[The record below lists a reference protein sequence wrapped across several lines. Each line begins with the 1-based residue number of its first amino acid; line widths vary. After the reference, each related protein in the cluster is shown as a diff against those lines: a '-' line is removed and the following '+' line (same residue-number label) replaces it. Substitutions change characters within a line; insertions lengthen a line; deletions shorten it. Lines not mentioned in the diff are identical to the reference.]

1 MARRYVAVWFPFFA
15 IDRWRS
21 ARNAAA
27 PANDDP
33 FVLIEAHA
41 HGPRLAALDARA
53 RALGLT
59 IGRPLG
65 EARAL
70 EPALQYDWIDASQDR
85 ATLARFAGWAQR
97 WTPLA
102 HAQQPDGLA
111 LDITGCAHLFG
122 GETHLLQDLRARFR
136 ALGYTTRAAAAD
148 TPGAAW
154 MQVRWGDGE
163 SIPRGHLRLHLNKL
177 PVEALQPDEAT
188 RETLRTLGIREVREI
203 DALPRAGLGAR
214 FPELLQRLDA
224 ALGRVPEAGP
234 SRRAV
239 PRFRTRLV
247 FAEPIAT
254 REALEAALDR
264 LLDALSVQL
273 EREVRGARR
282 LDLTWFR
289 VDGSTQLTR
298 IDTSAPTRSA
308 PHLKRLFLERLD
320 RVDPGFGIDAATLVA
335 PATDYNPA
343 HQLGAGGLLGE
354 RLRDAAPLID
364 RLQTRLGASRVL
376 RPAPLDSH
384 VPERAAS
391 FAAAGGAPARH
402 AWPVRGPRPLLLLPR
417 AEPIDAIAQVPDH
430 PPLRFTW
437 RQRTRRVLAADGP
450 ERIEPEWWREA
461 GGALDRLLLTATRLG
476 DEDGDEDDA
485 SPVAIDD
492 TLSPDL
498 PDPSLRDYYRVQ
510 ADDGR
515 RYWVF
520 RVGLYQPD
528 LPTRWY
534 LHGIFA

>member
-1 MARRYVAVWFPFFA
+1 MSRRYVAVWFPFFP
-15 IDRWRS
+15 IDRFRS
-21 ARNAAA
+21 VK
-27 PANDDP
+27 PAETDAP

-41 HGPRLAALDARA
+41 HGPRIAALDAKA
-53 RALGLT
+53 RSIGLT
-59 IGRPLG
+59 TGRPVS
-65 EARAL
+65 EARAI
-70 EPALQYDWIDASQDR
+70 EPSLLHEWIDEDQDR
-85 ATLARFAGWAQR
+85 ATLARFAAWAQR
-97 WTPLA
+97 WTPFA
-102 HAQQPDGLA
+102 HAQGTDGLA

-163 SIPRGHLRLHLNKL
+163 SIPRGALRLYLNKL

-188 RETLRTLGIREVREI
+188 RETLRTLGIRDVREI

-214 FPELLQRLDA
+214 FPALLQRLDV
-224 ALGRVPEAGP
+224 ALGRTPEAGQA
-234 SRRAV
+234 RRAP
-239 PRFRTRLV
+239 PRFRTRV
-247 FAEPIAT
+247 TFAEPIAT
-254 REALEAALDR
+254 REALEATLDK
-264 LLDALSVQL
+264 LLEALSVQL

-320 RVDPGFGIDAATLVA
+320 RVDPGFGIDAASLVA
-335 PATDYNPA
+335 PNTDFNPA
-343 HQLGAGGLLGE
+343 HQLGNGGLLGE
-354 RLRDAAPLID
+354 RVRDTAPLID

-376 RPAPLDSH
+376 RPSFVDSH
-384 VPERAAS
+384 LPERAAT
-391 FAAAGGAPARH
+391 FAPATGTQPKRT
-402 AWPVRGPRPLLLLPR
+402 WPVRGPRPLLLLPH
-417 AEPIDAIAQVPDH
+417 AEPIEAIAQVPDH

-437 RQRTRRVLAADGP
+437 RNRTRRVLAADGP
-450 ERIEPEWWREA
+450 ERIEPEWWRDVQ
-461 GGALDRLLLTATRLG
+461 GDALDRLLLTKIRND
-476 DEDGDEDDA
+476 DEDEDDA
-485 SPVAIDD
+485 PPVVIDD
-492 TLSPDL
+492 TLAPDQ

-520 RVGLYQPD
+520 RIGLYQQD
-528 LPTRWY
+528 APTRWY
-534 LHGIFA
+534 LHGVFA